1 MVQCSVVYSQVAL
14 KIPNHHVGVTAELLV
29 LFFFSPD
36 IRETRIIIIL
46 QTARLHR
53 FYMFVIV
60 PT

>member
-36 IRETRIIIIL
+36 I
-46 QTARLHR
+46 
-53 FYMFVIV
+53 
-60 PT
+60 